1 MLVLLCYDRYFF
13 YMFRVCLW
21 STMLLLLVFFFLKQK
36 TASEMRISDWSSDVC
51 SSDLLASG
59 WFAGRIRAHCLL
71 PLVHLAKP
79 RPACFCGGAQ
89 EAVDDRCAPAGNRL
103 PHCGLSVDRRGLASS
118 APSPGRILAAR

>member
-1 MLVLLCYDRYFF
+1 M
-13 YMFRVCLW
+13 
-21 STMLLLLVFFFLKQK
+21 
-36 TASEMRISDWSSDVC
+36 A
-51 SSDLLASG
+51 LASG

-103 PHCGLSVDRRGLASS
+103 PHCGLSVDRRGLRSEEHTSELQSLMRISYAVFCLKKKNNNNTQPT
-118 APSPGRILAAR
+118 PSPDTL

>member
-1 MLVLLCYDRYFF
+1 M
-13 YMFRVCLW
+13 
-21 STMLLLLVFFFLKQK
+21 
-36 TASEMRISDWSSDVC
+36 A
-51 SSDLLASG
+51 LASG

-118 APSPGRILAAR
+118 APSPGRLLEARCADAVDQPDALGAVNTWKTYPSCHARGPFTETPN